1 MLFLLYFFYVPLQCL
16 LTYQP
21 RSLFFLN
28 EADLLTALATEA
40 LLEQRNQQLLLTVY
54 GNE

>member
-1 MLFLLYFFYVPLQCL
+1 MATNIPSPGLC
-16 LTYQP
+16 
-21 RSLFFLN
+21 FFLN

-40 LLEQRNQQLLLTVY
+40 LLEQRNQQLLLTVH